1 MTGQFTTRLKQR
13 GEASGLTSLL
23 FLQSLA
29 AWAFVAA
36 GLVALCDRRALRKA
50 ALRSSAG
57 SVSSVTVI
65 VPARNEARNIGAWLR
80 AACRQTHRALRILIA
95 DDCSTDATAALGR
108 KVGGGDRRVKV
119 VSFGSPPAGW
129 VGKNWTAYNAA
140 LSARSR
146 WLLFSDADI
155 RIRPEAL
162 SSALACAR
170 ELAADAVSLSGTL
183 VCGTWVERQVMPVV
197 AALIFSGIPA
207 SLVNDDRSSVGLLA
221 GGFMLVRRDA
231 YLRVG
236 GHRAVRGSIAEDRDL
251 GERLKAFGYRIRLL
265 DGTALISVRMYRGFM
280 EMWEGW
286 RKNFY
291 DGARRNPWLA
301 FIFVSACVFMLVL
314 PVPMLTTLVM
324 LSLERPLNR
333 LQKRLA
339 AAAAICIAANAL
351 VRSIRDRSIGFRT
364 DMLSIATT
372 PIGGAFAAAV
382 MVASAW
388 RVQRGLGQ
396 SWKGRT
402 IP

>member
-1 MTGQFTTRLKQR
+1 MTPL
-13 GEASGLTSLL
+13 
-23 FLQSLA
+23 
-29 AWAFVAA
+29 
-36 GLVALCDRRALRKA
+36 
-50 ALRSSAG
+50 
-57 SVSSVTVI
+57 
-65 VPARNEARNIGAWLR
+65 P
-80 AACRQTHRALRILIA
+80 
-95 DDCSTDATAALGR
+95 
-108 KVGGGDRRVKV
+108 
-119 VSFGSPPAGW
+119 
-129 VGKNWTAYNAA
+129 
-140 LSARSR
+140 
-146 WLLFSDADI
+146 
-155 RIRPEAL
+155 
-162 SSALACAR
+162 
-170 ELAADAVSLSGTL
+170 
-183 VCGTWVERQVMPVV
+183 
-197 AALIFSGIPA
+197 
-207 SLVNDDRSSVGLLA
+207 
-221 GGFMLVRRDA
+221 
-231 YLRVG
+231 
-236 GHRAVRGSIAEDRDL
+236 

-265 DGTALISVRMYRGFM
+265 EGTALISVRMYRGFM

-314 PVPMLTTLVM
+314 PGPMLTTLVV

-396 SWKGRT
+396 TWKGRT